1 MSPRLTLSPPKG
13 FLGWMANALLRPQP
27 GPGIQEGRIFSSEV
41 ITCRTR
47 QGVVRRALALTWVNA
62 RGEIAWY
69 LPQVIPLGQAGTSQ
83 RERAIELVR
92 AILWAGH
99 YESADPLVVTAENLK
114 GIRAGLVLVEVP
126 HWAKPLEKFI
136 QIERF
141 MVHL

>member
-1 MSPRLTLSPPKG
+1 M
-13 FLGWMANALLRPQP
+13 
-27 GPGIQEGRIFSSEV
+27 
-41 ITCRTR
+41 
-47 QGVVRRALALTWVNA
+47 TWVNA
-62 RGEIAWY
+62 RGEIVWY
-69 LPQVIPLGQAGTSQ
+69 LPQVIPLGQTGTQQ
-83 RERAIELVR
+83 RAQAIELVR